1 MRNGIS
7 GHASAFLVRRKRALK
22 RTASVT
28 ARNYSLCYIPVRR
41 MELISPTDFAKE
53 KVRSVQE
60 YAVLAAQSIGNIFRR
75 PLYLADM
82 IQQADLIGFGS
93 LRIVLAAVFFTGAA
107 LALNSASSLARF
119 GAMTVI
125 GQLVSVGIVR
135 ELGPV
140 LAGLVVAGRNASGMA
155 SELGSMIVTEQI
167 DAMRALG
174 TDPMKKL
181 VTPRVIS
188 TIVMLFFLTILGD
201 LMGMLGGAFVV
212 NFVLRLDTHQY
223 WNSTW
228 QTLEFSDVFTGLA
241 KPLVFGFIISTIGC
255 YYGLT
260 TKGGTQGVGRATTE
274 AVVASMI
281 LIIAVDVFI
290 TRLLMITLGT

>member
-1 MRNGIS
+1 
-7 GHASAFLVRRKRALK
+7 
-22 RTASVT
+22 
-28 ARNYSLCYIPVRR
+28 
-41 MELISPTDFAKE
+41 MELTSPTDFAKE
-53 KVRSVQE
+53 RVKSVQD
-60 YAVLAAQSIGNIFRR
+60 YAVLSVRSLVNLFKR
-75 PLYLADM
+75 PLYVADM

-93 LRIVLAAVFFTGAA
+93 LPIVLAACFFTGAA
-107 LALNSASSLARF
+107 LALNSASTLDRF

-155 SELGSMIVTEQI
+155 SELGSMVVTEQI

-174 TDPMKKL
+174 TDPLKKL
-181 VTPRVIS
+181 VTPRVTS

-201 LMGMLGGAFVV
+201 LLGLIGGAFVV
-212 NFVLRLDTHQY
+212 RLVLRLDTHQY
-223 WNSTW
+223 WSSAW
-228 QTLEFSDVFTGLA
+228 QTLEYSDVFTGLT
-241 KPLVFGFIISTIGC
+241 KPVVFGFIIATIGC
-255 YYGLT
+255 YYGLN

-274 AVVASMI
+274 AVVAAMI

-290 TRLLMITLGT
+290 TRVLMLTLGTS

>member
-1 MRNGIS
+1 
-7 GHASAFLVRRKRALK
+7 
-22 RTASVT
+22 
-28 ARNYSLCYIPVRR
+28 
-41 MELISPTDFAKE
+41 MELISPADFAKE
-53 KVRSVQE
+53 KVQSVQE
-60 YAVLAAQSIGNIFRR
+60 YALLAVQSLANLFKR
-75 PLYLADM
+75 PLYFADAV
-82 IQQADLIGFGS
+82 QQADLIGFGS

-107 LALNSASSLARF
+107 LALNSASTLDRF

-155 SELGSMIVTEQI
+155 SELGSMVVTEQI

-188 TIVMLFFLTILGD
+188 TMVMLFFLTIIGD
-201 LMGMLGGAFVV
+201 LMGLLGGATVV
-212 NFVLRLDTHQY
+212 SLVLRLDTHQY
-223 WNSTW
+223 WSSAW
-228 QTLEFSDVFTGLA
+228 QTLVFSDVFTGLA
-241 KPLVFGFIISTIGC
+241 KPVVFGFIVATIGC
-255 YYGLT
+255 YYGLS
-260 TKGGTQGVGRATTE
+260 TKGGTQGVGRSTTE

-290 TRLLMITLGT
+290 TRILMVTLGT

>member
-1 MRNGIS
+1 M
-7 GHASAFLVRRKRALK
+7 V
-22 RTASVT
+22 
-28 ARNYSLCYIPVRR
+28 
-41 MELISPTDFAKE
+41 
-53 KVRSVQE
+53 
-60 YAVLAAQSIGNIFRR
+60 
-75 PLYLADM
+75 
-82 IQQADLIGFGS
+82 
-93 LRIVLAAVFFTGAA
+93 AAVFFTGAA
-107 LALNSASSLARF
+107 LALNSASTLQRF

-155 SELGSMIVTEQI
+155 SELGSMVVTEQI

-188 TIVMLFFLTILGD
+188 TMVMLFFLTIVGD
-201 LMGMLGGAFVV
+201 LMGLLGGSMVV
-212 NFVLRLDTHQY
+212 SLILRLDTHEY
-223 WNSTW
+223 WSNSW
-228 QTLEFSDVFTGLA
+228 QTLVFSDVFTGLA
-241 KPLVFGFIISTIGC
+241 KPIVFGFIVATVGC
-255 YYGLT
+255 YYGLS
-260 TKGGTQGVGRATTE
+260 TKGGTQGVGRSTTE

-290 TRLLMITLGT
+290 TRILMVTLGT